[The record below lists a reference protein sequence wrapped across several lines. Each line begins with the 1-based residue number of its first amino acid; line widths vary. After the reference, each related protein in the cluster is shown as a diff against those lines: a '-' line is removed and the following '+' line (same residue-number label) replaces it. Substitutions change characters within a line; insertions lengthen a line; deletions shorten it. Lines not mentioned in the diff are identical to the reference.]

1 MTGDP
6 RSSFPVHDFL
16 QFAPNFSVYVLPPDV
31 VCFYS
36 EDRTFFLH
44 GELFCALVSAIGAG
58 ERSAR
63 ELASELERQ
72 FPSAAVHEALKRL
85 IERRYVLPASSAL
98 AGPIAAYWARLGLPP
113 KTADEN
119 LRNCRVRIRSI
130 DVEGATQ
137 LDSALRES
145 GVRVVTRSPDLTV
158 TLVGDYLDGRL
169 DELNRQHLSDRTPW
183 VLAQPSGVFPLV
195 GPVFLPGKS
204 ACWTCVADRM
214 RRNRE
219 VKVSTATRSV
229 ASPFRLSPGGVSDRA
244 ASSSQPSRSRKR
256 SPPTFARNCLITS
269 SASTYWVR
277 PP

>member
-6 RSSFPVHDFL
+6 RSSFPVYDFL

-36 EDRTFFLH
+36 EDRKFLLH

-58 ERSAR
+58 ERSVR

-98 AGPIAAYWARLGLPP
+98 AGPIAAYWASLGLPP

-119 LRNCRVRIRSI
+119 LRNCCVRIRSI

-219 VKVSTATRSV
+219 VKALLDRHEVRRIAI
-229 ASPFRLSPGGVSDRA
+229 SPL
-244 ASSSQPSRSRKR
+244 
-256 SPPTFARNCLITS
+256 AR
-269 SASTYWVR
+269 R
-277 PP
+277 